1 VETSNLPINK
11 YICWTMPTYNHIIQ
25 ICLSSF
31 AKMCLHYILKSQI
44 IVIAQWKSN
53 I

>member
-25 ICLSSF
+25 ICFSSF
-31 AKMCLHYILKSQI
+31 AQMCLHGILKRQI
-44 IVIAQWKSN
+44 IAIAQLKSN